1 MADLK
6 PIGSEKLQ
14 GQDKLRRIMEI
25 ARFNEVIPNRINE
38 TAKSEYSRSLADG
51 NNYEIIKERQG
62 YIIKRTISESETD
75 YIEPMKN
82 RKYYSSYSQA
92 LKRLNLV
99 AGELNRIN
107 ENEEGTS
114 MFGEQKKFTLK
125 TPKPKMDLPEPPAA
139 PSAPPAVPSP
149 ELPPSPMGDMGMDD
163 MGMDDMGMD
172 DMGMEDDM
180 EIDTDIEVDGEPADS
195 NEQVTFK
202 TIQKLTG
209 KLTQKIRTLDNEE
222 GMTSEDIKYV
232 VNMVLSSVNL
242 NELSEEDREDILSK
256 FEDETEDLGG
266 DDMGGEDL
274 TDDSEVEDIQADMDI
289 PMEGDM
295 EEGYE
300 YDDVDEINPDDLFND
315 QESYKF
321 SKFKKRHNKS
331 KSDELDEFFYYDDE
345 SEESDDKTPIKP
357 LARKTSKG
365 NKFGSFD
372 DENWYDNEDVSYGG
386 DFDFDYDDE
395 EFHDY
400 PSFKEKHGDTRWFGN
415 VPGDSPQRFFDKHK
429 ELSGGKPF
437 KVRTKR
443 SNLGNG
449 AIFDSIFG
457 ESKVDKVLSKYFE
470 VTKKEI
476 VENKQKTEEKKTR
489 TITEVRKQMKSVV
502 KLTETIEQELASQKF
517 LEENVGAK
525 IVGKTNK
532 NNLVFQNKG
541 KEIKITPEGLLV

>member
-51 NNYEIIKERQG
+51 NNYEIVKERQG

-107 ENEEGTS
+107 ENEEGIS

-149 ELPPSPMGDMGMDD
+149 ELPPSPMGDTGMGD

-266 DDMGGEDL
+266 DDMDGEDL

-300 YDDVDEINPDDLFND
+300 YDDVDEINPDDIFD
-315 QESYKF
+315 DEESYEF
-321 SKFKKRHNKS
+321 SKFKKK
-331 KSDELDEFFYYDDE
+331 KSD
-345 SEESDDKTPIKP
+345 
-357 LARKTSKG
+357 
-365 NKFGSFD
+365 
-372 DENWYDNEDVSYGG
+372 
-386 DFDFDYDDE
+386 
-395 EFHDY
+395 
-400 PSFKEKHGDTRWFGN
+400 
-415 VPGDSPQRFFDKHK
+415 
-429 ELSGGKPF
+429 
-437 KVRTKR
+437 
-443 SNLGNG
+443 LGNG

-470 VTKKEI
+470 VSKKEI
-476 VENKQKTEEKKTR
+476 VENRQKTEERKTR